1 VLPSMLEILH
11 VQLQGGGEPKLEPS
25 LQRLLSG
32 LALQISHTTVT
43 HTLNVTQLITHTWE
57 RKT

>member
-32 LALQISHTTVT
+32 LPFQISHTTVT
-43 HTLNVTQLITHTWE
+43 HTLNVTQLIIHT
-57 RKT
+57 